1 MFGSLQCT
9 CSLVL
14 DSKSLTWLETRCRVV
29 TGPRLDRVGRCSQD
43 PSYPRAPFSSRLYR
57 IVPLA
62 YWIPTAGTVIPP
74 ANTCENRRVQLL
86 SYLPGSILTLLDANT
101 ITCCCIANRTSWNPT
116 KGEAAGVPQLGRTGH
131 HFGRSTCKYR
141 DFLSFIS
148 GPISSFYS
156 SYVLCILR
164 SSGVWTYSP
173 DTDAWK

>member
-86 SYLPGSILTLLDANT
+86 SYLPGSILTLSILTLLDAN
-101 ITCCCIANRTSWNPT
+101 
-116 KGEAAGVPQLGRTGH
+116 
-131 HFGRSTCKYR
+131 Y
-141 DFLSFIS
+141 
-148 GPISSFYS
+148 
-156 SYVLCILR
+156 YVLLHGKPYFVEPDQRR
-164 SSGVWTYSP
+164 SSRSPTTRSNWTSFWAKCMQISRLFIIHLR
-173 DTDAWK
+173 THF